1 MTNDNTSTPNE
12 QPKMRTARK
21 AMYLALAAIVAIPF
35 LGTFAGAIRPMIDR
49 KFNENVGASIGI
61 TVGIVVLAL
70 AVSALVMSIRAYKQ
84 GDRSRE
90 MWFGLIPAILVTLFW
105 VAMIIGEFVFP
116 H

>member
-1 MTNDNTSTPNE
+1 MTHEIISTPNE
-12 QPKMRTARK
+12 QPKTTTARK

-49 KFNENVGASIGI
+49 KFNENVGAGVGI
-61 TVGIVVLAL
+61 TVGIVILAL
-70 AVSALVMSIRAYKQ
+70 SVSALVMSIRAYRQ

-90 MWFGLIPAILVTLFW
+90 MWFGLIPAILVTAFW
-105 VAMIIGEFVFP
+105 VLMLIGEFVFP